1 MNQYNEIST
10 LQYMGSKA
18 RIISHICDPIMKNK
32 SIQTVVD
39 LFAGTGSVGYAL
51 KSYKNV
57 ISNDIEYY
65 AYIINQA
72 ILNGCNFS
80 ELEEASFWEVVEQ
93 KYTLLQEKVSTALL
107 TEKNFFVDNVDYK
120 LYQTFCEK
128 TPSVFEPHSDDP
140 RMKEL
145 AELVSHV
152 IPGNEPALDVPCLF
166 LTYFANAYFGIAQC
180 CQIDALRS
188 VIEPVSYTHLFL
200 TTSHRFFIFHRL
212 PP

>member
-80 ELEEASFWEVVEQ
+80 ELSSISESAGNSVCFQ
-93 KYTLLQEKVSTALL
+93 HFHSIIFRIGLPAIYRSDR
-107 TEKNFFVDNVDYK
+107 FFV
-120 LYQTFCEK
+120 
-128 TPSVFEPHSDDP
+128 S
-140 RMKEL
+140 
-145 AELVSHV
+145 
-152 IPGNEPALDVPCLF
+152 
-166 LTYFANAYFGIAQC
+166 
-180 CQIDALRS
+180 
-188 VIEPVSYTHLFL
+188 
-200 TTSHRFFIFHRL
+200 
-212 PP
+212 

>member
-72 ILNGCNFS
+72 ILLIWILCPVKKVRTG
-80 ELEEASFWEVVEQ
+80 E
-93 KYTLLQEKVSTALL
+93 YTTNPFRFHAV
-107 TEKNFFVDNVDYK
+107 K
-120 LYQTFCEK
+120 L
-128 TPSVFEPHSDDP
+128 HL
-140 RMKEL
+140 MKL
-145 AELVSHV
+145 
-152 IPGNEPALDVPCLF
+152 
-166 LTYFANAYFGIAQC
+166 
-180 CQIDALRS
+180 
-188 VIEPVSYTHLFL
+188 
-200 TTSHRFFIFHRL
+200 
-212 PP
+212 